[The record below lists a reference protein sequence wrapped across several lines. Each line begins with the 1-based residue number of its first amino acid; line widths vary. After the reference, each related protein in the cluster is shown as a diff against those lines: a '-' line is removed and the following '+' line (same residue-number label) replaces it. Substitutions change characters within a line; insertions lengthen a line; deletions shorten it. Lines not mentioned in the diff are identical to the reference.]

1 MDNVLQAE
9 RAPAAAVETAPIPP
23 SVPAARNLAVD
34 AYRGLVMLLMMGEV
48 LRFSEVSAYFS
59 HSIFWKIL
67 AWNQTHSE
75 WSGCSL
81 HDMIQPSFSFLVGV
95 ALPYS
100 IRSRRRKGTPFPKM
114 LGHTIWRSLLL
125 IAAGHLPSLPP
136 QQPDLFHL

>member
-1 MDNVLQAE
+1 MDNVLQVE
-9 RAPAAAVETAPIPP
+9 TAPAAAVETATPP
-23 SVPAARNLAVD
+23 SVPVPRNLAVD

-48 LRFSEVSAYFS
+48 LRFSQVSAYFS

-100 IRSRRRKGTPFPKM
+100 IKSRLRKGAKFPNM
-114 LGHTIWRSLLL
+114 LLHTIWRSLLL
-125 IAAGHLPSLPP
+125 
-136 QQPDLFHL
+136 